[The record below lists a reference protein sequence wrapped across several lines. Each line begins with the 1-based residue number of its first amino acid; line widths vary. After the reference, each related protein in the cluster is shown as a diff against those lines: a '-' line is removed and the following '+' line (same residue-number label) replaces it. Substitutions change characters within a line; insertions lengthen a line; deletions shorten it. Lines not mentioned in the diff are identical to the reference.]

1 MAEGELIS
9 KQGQTK
15 RGGRQTKGP
24 ARMDVD
30 EVKAS
35 SSRVGGEIRETQST
49 EARSTESTVTP
60 LLSCKNET
68 ETKDEALAE
77 QA

>member
-1 MAEGELIS
+1 
-9 KQGQTK
+9 
-15 RGGRQTKGP
+15 
-24 ARMDVD
+24 MDVD